1 MQCNVYHC
9 INGLYGVTIKK
20 VHSAD
25 KSDKFELTSVYGS
38 YISTQVLT
46 AFIGLPLPLQGTPL
60 VLKPWD
66 TGGML
71 SIEGMSTARFSVM
84 PERESGIVEED
95 PMLDWMEQAST
106 TVPTPALFTE
116 EAR

>member
-66 TGGML
+66 TGG
-71 SIEGMSTARFSVM
+71 
-84 PERESGIVEED
+84 IVEED